1 MAACQLKESDKALP
15 AESRANDAALQQF
28 ANLWQTY
35 EAELFDELNKA
46 KWLDPEDLYYIGFHF
61 AEQPDTRRREFGG
74 KVLQLVVKRSPK
86 GKTGQAAK
94 SKLKREGLGG

>member
-1 MAACQLKESDKALP
+1 MTRRCSSSPTCGKPTRPNSSGSWKRR
-15 AESRANDAALQQF
+15 SG
-28 ANLWQTY
+28 
-35 EAELFDELNKA
+35 
-46 KWLDPEDLYYIGFHF
+46 LDPEDLYYLGFHF